1 MTMKHLHYLFLLCL
15 HNVSFQS
22 QVLAEAD
29 SVPILHL
36 SDKMPDSIHI
46 HTFVGM
52 YLDKTKALSLQVIQ
66 NQSFKPFN
74 PRPIEP
80 GEHWQHY
87 HFWYHFT
94 VENQR
99 MDTLKMSFNFGR
111 FDSMVIYTLRQG
123 KVADSVTVGRLVR
136 QHPQKGKT
144 FYPSNRTALLT
155 FPAGERTDIYV
166 RCTASSAPLSKS
178 AFLFR
183 PESEA
188 SYFIRTLLPIYVWH
202 FVFMGI
208 LCFVMLQALGH
219 YIQQRHKAFLFYA
232 GYIFEKLLFFWLSF
246 ESYDQFSHTIPTF
259 LLDYTYYVPLAVG
272 WVLLYI
278 PFLVSFFDTKQKM
291 PKVHRYLKH
300 SFWIGVCFLLFEQI
314 LVRYDKDL
322 AWQVTYWVK
331 FFFTIA
337 GAALIVSLLK
347 KRHENPLVK
356 YILIGT
362 GFYTAGSI
370 GVRLSVETSEFWDD
384 TLLYSQLGILGE
396 LVFFSMGLSRKS
408 YLDAVGKKQYAI
420 ENQRLIFDKERET
433 TRLRT
438 QIAQDIHDEV
448 GAGLTKIALAS
459 ELATRLPNITEEGFR
474 HRLTKLSTDT
484 RSLAIQMREIVFA
497 INPDYDRFGEMQA
510 YFRETARDFWADTD
524 KTIHFDFEKPKDN
537 PIVSPNVKRQL
548 LLIFKEAQ
556 NNAAKHA
563 QATAIHLTFKMVE
576 QNHFLLQIQDNGLGF
591 TPLSIHALSNGLAG
605 IKRRADSIAAQ
616 LCIESSPESGT
627 RIRIE
632 GHI

>member
-1 MTMKHLHYLFLLCL
+1 MRHFYYLLLLCL
-15 HNVSFQS
+15 HNVSIQTEI
-22 QVLAEAD
+22 LAEAD
-29 SVPILHL
+29 SLPILRL
-36 SDKMPDSIHI
+36 SSKMQDSINLYA
-46 HTFVGM
+46 FMGM
-52 YLDKTKALSLQVIQ
+52 CLDKTKALPLQVIQ
-66 NQSFKPFN
+66 NQLFKPFN
-74 PRPIEP
+74 PMPIERD
-80 GEHWQHY
+80 EHWQGY

-99 MDTLKMSFNFGR
+99 ADTLRMSFNFGR

-136 QHPQKGKT
+136 QHPQKDKT

-155 FPAGERTDIYV
+155 FNAGERTDIYV
-166 RCTASSAPLSKS
+166 RCTASTPPLSKS

-219 YIQQRHKAFLFYA
+219 YIQQRQLAFVFYA
-232 GYIFEKLLFFWLSF
+232 GYIFEKLLFFWLCF
-246 ESYDQFSHTIPTF
+246 ESYDQFSHTLPTF
-259 LLDYTYYVPLAVG
+259 LLDYTYYVPIAIG
-272 WVLLYI
+272 WVLFYI
-278 PFLVSFFDTKQKM
+278 PFLINFFDTQQKM
-291 PKVHRYLKH
+291 PTTHRHLKRA
-300 SFWIGVCFLLFEQI
+300 FWMSLGFLLFEQ
-314 LVRYDKDL
+314 LVVRYDKNL
-322 AWQVTYWVK
+322 AWQMTYWVK
-331 FFFTIA
+331 FFFTVA
-337 GAALIVSLLK
+337 GAALLVSLLQ

-362 GFYTAGSI
+362 GFYTAGSM
-370 GVRLSVETSEFWDD
+370 GVRLSAETSEFWDD
-384 TLLYSQLGILGE
+384 TLIYSQLGILGE

-408 YLDAVGKKQYAI
+408 YLDAVEKKQFAI
-420 ENQRLIFDKERET
+420 ENQRLTFDKERET

-474 HRLTKLSTDT
+474 HRLTKLSSDT
-484 RSLAIQMREIVFA
+484 RSLAVQMREIVFA

-576 QNHFLLQIQDNGLGF
+576 QNSFLLQIQDNGLGF

-616 LCIESSPESGT
+616 LSIESSPESGT
-627 RIRIE
+627 RVRIE